1 MDEQSKGKGLKAKK
15 RKIEGRDYAAE
26 ETGKESRLFP
36 KFFLHIQS
44 PDTYDK

>member
-26 ETGKESRLFP
+26 ETGKES
-36 KFFLHIQS
+36 KFFHMKQNCWTKIS
-44 PDTYDK
+44 CIF